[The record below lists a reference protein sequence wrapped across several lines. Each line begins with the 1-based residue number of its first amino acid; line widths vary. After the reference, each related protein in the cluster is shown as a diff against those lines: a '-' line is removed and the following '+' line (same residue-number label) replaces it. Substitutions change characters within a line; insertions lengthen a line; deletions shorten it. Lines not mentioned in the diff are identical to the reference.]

1 MGIEAL
7 SQRTSGVPARAV
19 APGLRASAALAQ
31 GFARVTASFGGANSF
46 GTGSTWGMVFP
57 VSRRCGMG
65 FARLV
70 LRDTQHGRSMNEEI
84 AE

>member
-7 SQRTSGVPARAV
+7 AQRTSGVTARAV
-19 APGLRASAALAQ
+19 APSFRASAALAQ
-31 GFARVTASFGGANSF
+31 GFAPVIASCGGENSF
-46 GTGSTWGMVFP
+46 ATGTTWGVVFP
-57 VSRRCGMG
+57 VSRQGGMG

-70 LRDTQHGRSMNEEI
+70 LRDTQYGRSKNEEI